1 MMFRMTDRRPT
12 PDWRPLALTLASLT
26 AAYAVAYRLMPY
38 DQSAYLLWPF
48 GAWAMYAGARLTT
61 RTAVPLVFGGFFL
74 SDIILNVRGHVPP
87 NYLFYLCLGVSLLI
101 GRALLVRSQAIW
113 RIVAGGLASYVFFF
127 LVTNVAAWLEPALP
141 EYSPH
146 TVGTLLLAL
155 EKGLEF
161 LRYRPGHVLSLGDV
175 LPSLVLF
182 GAHGYLAKVY
192 FPAERVVTEA
202 AR

>member
-1 MMFRMTDRRPT
+1 MSRMTESRPT
-12 PDWRPLALTLASLT
+12 SDWRPLALMLAGLT
-26 AAYAVAYRLMPY
+26 AAYAVAYRIMPY
-38 DQSAYLLWPF
+38 DQSAFLPWPF
-48 GAWAMYAGARLTT
+48 GALAMYAGARLTT
-61 RTAVPLVFGGFFL
+61 RIAVPLVLGCFFL
-74 SDIILNVRGHVPP
+74 SDAILYMRGHTPP

-101 GRALLVRSQAIW
+101 GRGLLSHSQAIW
-113 RIVAGGLASYVFFF
+113 RIVAGGLGSYVFFF
-127 LVTNVAAWLEPALP
+127 LTTNVAAWIEPALP

-146 TVGTLLLAL
+146 TFGTLLLAL

-175 LPSLVLF
+175 LPSLALF
-182 GAHGYLAKVY
+182 GAHAYLAKAY